1 MITEQFT
8 ANIDYDSKRMDKTKS
23 EIIDLLSNN
32 KFTISE
38 SEAIFKQVMYE
49 LVYKMS
55 IDKNNLK
62 Q

>member
-38 SEAIFKQVMYE
+38 SEAIFKQIMYE

-62 Q
+62 

>member
-8 ANIDYDSKRMDKTKS
+8 ANIDYNSEKMDKAKS

-32 KFTISE
+32 KFTISD
-38 SEAIFKQVMYE
+38 SEAIFKQIMYE

-62 Q
+62 